1 MRQLGKKI
9 LPASISPQCRN
20 QALRL
25 PSWRWVTNLHEHEIL
40 SLLRLVVWC
49 RYLKNKSSF
58 LLLLLACLMGERISS
73 PVFSISSRSSI
84 KYGHYCGWELNMWN
98 TNSTNKLLWELIRG
112 VSLQTRNRTQWVK
125 KKKCILY
132 SSLARVKVNNNIGI
146 WSCSLRGWWHN
157 ILSIPLLWNWRALQ
171 MSSKLQMLEF

>member
-1 MRQLGKKI
+1 MVISWHALVRWSSI
-9 LPASISPQCRN
+9 LTYKYIRMTATARICVSLARRYCQQVISPQCRN

-125 KKKCILY
+125 KKNAFYI
-132 SSLARVKVNNNIGI
+132 AR
-146 WSCSLRGWWHN
+146 
-157 ILSIPLLWNWRALQ
+157 LQ
-171 MSSKLQMLEF
+171 EWK